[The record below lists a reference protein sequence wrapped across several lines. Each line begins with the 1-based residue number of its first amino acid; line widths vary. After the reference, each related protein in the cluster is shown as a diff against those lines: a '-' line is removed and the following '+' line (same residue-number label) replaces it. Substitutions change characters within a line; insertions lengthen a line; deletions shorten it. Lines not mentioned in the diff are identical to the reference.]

1 MLDDKAGQG
10 DVAAARDVAILRLL
24 AACAMRRAEVVGLR
38 LDDVQLD
45 RDGGPIVMAKRKG
58 NRERVPVLV
67 STNTAESL
75 RRWLAARPE
84 GGPWL
89 FARLDRADDSLPLGG
104 ESVRRMLAVRA
115 REAGVRGPVRP
126 HGCRHAA
133 AGAVARRGSL
143 AELRAIGGW
152 RSLSAVEHYLDDR
165 QQERE
170 AALRI
175 TDL

>member
-1 MLDDKAGQG
+1 
-10 DVAAARDVAILRLL
+10 
-24 AACAMRRAEVVGLR
+24 
-38 LDDVQLD
+38 
-45 RDGGPIVMAKRKG
+45 
-58 NRERVPVLV
+58 
-67 STNTAESL
+67 
-75 RRWLAARPE
+75 
-84 GGPWL
+84 
-89 FARLDRADDSLPLGG
+89 
-104 ESVRRMLAVRA
+104 MLATRSK
-115 REAGVRGPVRP
+115 EAGVRSSVRP
-126 HGCRHAA
+126 HGLRHSA